1 MLSTFM
7 RFSPSGWAGFGFA
20 AFAVLVIPLLA
31 GSLWLSVFT
40 STTCFAL
47 AIAGVAFL
55 YARLGMVSLAQVGL
69 MGLGGWVMLRLY
81 FAFGLPFEVNLILA
95 ALVTML
101 CGMLLALPA
110 LRMRGLFLALVTLMA
125 AGGLEIVLATYQFP
139 NGGEGFWGVQTGTQ
153 KMPRPVIAQTD
164 AGYLR
169 YVVIVA
175 ALGFVLI
182 EALRRMSTGRAWAL
196 IRRSEA
202 AAMAAGVHVTAYKAI
217 AFGLSGLLAGLA
229 GGLLAGSLG
238 LLDGGTFRASE
249 SILLFALAVVGGA
262 RYWLGVVIA
271 AALFRILPA
280 LLNNWGLDAD
290 LSYVIFG
297 AGLLHAVITA
307 PDGIAGQI
315 MTAVSN
321 RFGRSGGAAGAIAT
335 PKLDTEPSNRAA
347 SDSQQV
353 RVDDVTMR
361 FGGVVAL
368 DTVNATFTAP
378 ISGIIG
384 PNGAGKTTLMNVFS
398 GLLTPTSGSVHIG
411 TTDLAKLAPHLRGR
425 SGLRRSFQKEE
436 IAEDLTVAENVM
448 VQIDQAG
455 DTVTDRHAEVA
466 RVLDIVGLGAKA
478 DVVGAD
484 LNKFERRLTD
494 FAKCIAGAPQLIMFD
509 EPAGGLSQQETQV
522 IGDLIMRIHSLTG
535 AQTLVI
541 DHDVALIT
549 RICEETLVLDFGK
562 RIAFGPTK
570 DVLDDPAVKAA
581 YLGIEEVAA

>member
-1 MLSTFM
+1 MLSHFI
-7 RFSPSGWAGFGFA
+7 RIAPSGWAGLGFA
-20 AFAVLVIPLLA
+20 AFAVLVIPLVV

-40 STTCFAL
+40 STACFAL
-47 AIAGVAFL
+47 AVAGVSFL

-153 KMPRPVIAQTD
+153 KMPRPALAQTD
-164 AGYLR
+164 AAYLR

-175 ALGFVLI
+175 TIGFLLI
-182 EALRRMSTGRAWAL
+182 ETLRRMSTGRAWAL

-202 AAMAAGVHVTAYKAI
+202 AAMAAGVNVTAYKAI

-271 AALFRILPA
+271 AALFRVLPA

-315 MTAVSN
+315 MAGVSK
-321 RFGRSGGAAGAIAT
+321 RFGRLGATGGAVT
-335 PKLDTEPSNRAA
+335 PPQLTPVQSPKTTAA
-347 SDSQQV
+347 QV
-353 RVDDVTMR
+353 HINNVTMR

-368 DTVNATFTAP
+368 DAIDATFTAP
-378 ISGIIG
+378 VSGIIG

-398 GLLTPTSGSVHIG
+398 GLLTPTSGSVAVGG
-411 TTDLAKLAPHLRGR
+411 TELAALSPYMRGR

-455 DTVTDRHAEVA
+455 SAFADRHAEVA
-466 RVLDIVGLGAKA
+466 RVLEIVGLSAKA
-478 DVVGAD
+478 DVAGAD

-494 FAKCIAGAPQLIMFD
+494 FAKCIVGAPKLIMFD
-509 EPAGGLSQQETQV
+509 EPAGGMSQQETQV
-522 IGDLIMRIHSLTG
+522 LGDLILSIQHITG

-541 DHDVALIT
+541 DHDVELIA
-549 RICEETLVLDFGK
+549 RICDETLVLDFGK
-562 RIAFGPTK
+562 LIAFGPTK
-570 DVLDDPAVKAA
+570 EVLNDPKVKAA
-581 YLGIEEVAA
+581 YLGVEEVTP